1 MKTYEILN
9 KLKNIKNF
17 IGVFPRDRLP
27 KKVNW
32 PMSLVVNTD
41 KADEPGTHWIAII
54 IDKNGFGEYFDS
66 YGLPP
71 MHHEIVKFLKNNTN
85 NYFYNKKLIQCL
97 TCITCG
103 HYCIAYIILRSKRYS
118 YNYFIKLFTE
128 NQYKNDILIKK
139 ILKLI

>member
-1 MKTYEILN
+1 
-9 KLKNIKNF
+9 
-17 IGVFPRDRLP
+17 
-27 KKVNW
+27 
-32 PMSLVVNTD
+32 MSLVVNTD

-54 IDKNGFGEYFDS
+54 IDKNGYGEYFDS

-103 HYCIAYIILRSKRYS
+103 HYCIAYIILRSKGYS

-128 NQYKNDILIKK
+128 NQYKNDILI
-139 ILKLI
+139 